1 MALAD
6 QLLQDMKTA
15 MKSGDKITLETIRM
29 VRSQIKNV
37 EVQKGEAL
45 TDEDILQVLTKEAK
59 RRKESIDMYTKGGRD
74 DLAENESKELDVIQS
89 YLPEALS
96 EDELFA
102 IIADAIEKTGAQ
114 GMSDM
119 GKVMGMVMP
128 QTKGR
133 ADGKMIQNLV
143 RQKLG

>member
-37 EVQKGEAL
+37 EVQKGETL
-45 TDEDILQVLTKEAK
+45 TDEDIFQVLTKEAK
-59 RRKESIDMYTKGGRD
+59 RRKESIEMYKEGGRD
-74 DLAENESKELDVIQS
+74 DLAENESKELNVIQS

-96 EDELFA
+96 EDELLA
-102 IIADAIEKTGAQ
+102 IIADAIEKTGAR

-119 GKVMGMVMP
+119 GKVMGAVMP

>member
-6 QLLQDMKTA
+6 QLFQDMKTA

-29 VRSQIKNV
+29 VRSQIKNT
-37 EVQKGEAL
+37 EVQKGEPL
-45 TDEDILQVLTKEAK
+45 TDQDVILVLTKDAK
-59 RRKESIDMYTKGGRD
+59 RRNESIKMYKEGGRD

-96 EDELFA
+96 EDELLT
-102 IIADAIEKTGAQ
+102 IIAEAIEKTGAQ
-114 GMSDM
+114 GMNDM
-119 GKVMGMVMP
+119 GKVMGAVMP

-133 ADGKMIQNLV
+133 AEGKMIQNLV